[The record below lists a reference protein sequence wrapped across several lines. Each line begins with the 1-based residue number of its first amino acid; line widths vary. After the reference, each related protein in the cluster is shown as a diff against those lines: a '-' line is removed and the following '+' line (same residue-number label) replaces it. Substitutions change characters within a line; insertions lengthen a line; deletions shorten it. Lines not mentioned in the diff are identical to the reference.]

1 MSNSEPIREF
11 DPNGNLIYFRNSNG
25 YEIWY
30 EYDTD
35 GRCIYARYSNEFKT
49 WYKYDENGNY
59 VYYEDSEG
67 VKVWY
72 DSKGNVIDSVGA
84 TEVQYHHEQQHTHS

>member
-1 MSNSEPIREF
+1 MSNQEMICHY
-11 DPNGNLIYFRNSNG
+11 DPNGNLIYLNNNG
-25 YEIWY
+25 YEVWY
-30 EYDTD
+30 EYDTG
-35 GRCIYARYSNEFKT
+35 GRCIHARYSNEFET

-72 DSKGNVIDSVGA
+72 DSEGNVIDSVGA
-84 TEVQYHHEQQHTHS
+84 TEVQ